1 MTASVRDTTSSN
13 SAVVPEFGTS
23 SVAVYGRFM
32 YKQKPTRLRR
42 STFDEEKL
50 LHAERRGEQ
59 TNHSSV
65 SPLSVPQVINLADGG
80 FCVSLLIYKT
90 NDGLVLLIEDRNR
103 SGCYDTTTKLTVT
116 DK

>member
-1 MTASVRDTTSSN
+1 MSSN

-23 SVAVYGRFM
+23 SVAVYGRFL
-32 YKQKPTRLRR
+32 YKQKRTRLHL

-50 LHAERRGEQ
+50 LHTERHDER
-59 TNHSSV
+59 TNHPPI
-65 SPLSVPQVINLADGG
+65 SPLSVSQVINLADGG

-90 NDGLVLLIEDRNR
+90 NDGLELLIEDRNR
-103 SGCYDTTTKLTVT
+103 SGCYNTTTKLTVT